1 MSDLPKQSHVM
12 AQWIADNEI
21 GSNTTIMTPFGVKP
35 LVYADYTASGRS
47 LTAVEK
53 ILQEQ
58 VMPYYANTH
67 SESSF
72 TGSHT
77 TAWREAARQMIK
89 EAVNASANDRV
100 VFCGSGATAA
110 INRLIQLLGLEKGG
124 SFTGP
129 SQDTREANRPVV
141 FIGPY
146 EHHSNE
152 LPWRESEADVIS
164 IPLNKNGQIDVTEL
178 SRRLKEFADRPLL
191 VGSFSAAS
199 NVTGILTDVK
209 GITRILKEN
218 GALACWDYAAAA
230 AYCPIDMSGDPAI
243 DAVFISTHKLPGGPG
258 TPGLLIAKSD
268 LFRNTRPGMPGGGTV
283 SFVSPDS
290 HEYLHDLERKEEGGT
305 PAILESV
312 RAGLVFSIRSQLA
325 MEEIKST
332 ELALAQR
339 VISRLKQHP
348 GIEIVG
354 DSENPRLPILSL
366 RFWHRSKQLHYGF
379 IVALLNDLFG
389 IQARGGCSCAGPYAH
404 HLLGINKQ
412 QSLQLLGAMQ
422 AGDTVLRPGWVR
434 INFTYFMN
442 ESVIDYILT
451 ALEMLADEAINLL
464 PQYHYNQARGIWVHE
479 RAKTQYQPDFGC
491 LDWVK
496 QSVKNVNGRPESSSP
511 RLDLS
516 TFIVAAKAELTPENT
531 VDHINNRAVFPLST
545 AFESLRWF
553 WVAED
558 LS

>member
-1 MSDLPKQSHVM
+1 
-12 AQWIADNEI
+12 
-21 GSNTTIMTPFGVKP
+21 MTPFGIKP
-35 LVYADYTASGRS
+35 MVYADYTASGRS
-47 LTAVEK
+47 LAAVET

-89 EAVNASANDRV
+89 DAVNASTNDRV

-110 INRLIQLLGLEKGG
+110 VNRLIQLLGLEKGG
-124 SFTGP
+124 SFAGC
-129 SQDTREANRPVV
+129 SQPLKDTDRPVV

-152 LPWRESEADVIS
+152 LPWRESVAEVIT
-164 IPLNKNGQIDVTEL
+164 IPLNSNGQIDVTQL
-178 SRRLKEFADRPLL
+178 SLKLSEFADRPLI

-199 NVTGILTDVK
+199 NVTGVLSDVK
-209 GITRILKEN
+209 GITKILKDS

-230 AYCPIDMSGDPAI
+230 AYCPIDMSSEPAI

-258 TPGLLIAKSD
+258 TPGLLIAKTD
-268 LFRNTRPGMPGGGTV
+268 LFRNKRPGMPGGGTV

-290 HEYLHDLERKEEGGT
+290 HEYLNDLERKEEGGT
-305 PAILESV
+305 PAIMEAI

-325 MEEIKST
+325 MNQIQST
-332 ELALAQR
+332 ELALAKQ
-339 VISRLKQHP
+339 VMSRLKQHP
-348 GIEIVG
+348 GIEIIG
-354 DSENPRLPILSL
+354 DTENPRLPILSL
-366 RFWHRSKQLHYGF
+366 RFWHHGKQLHYGF

-404 HLLGINKQ
+404 HLLGIDKQ
-412 QSLQLLGAMQ
+412 QSQQLLGAMQ

-434 INFTYFMN
+434 INFTYFMS
-442 ESVIDYILT
+442 ESVIEYILS
-451 ALEMLADEAINLL
+451 ALEMLADNAANLL
-464 PQYHYNQARGIWVHE
+464 SQYRYIQNRGVWMHDKATV
-479 RAKTQYQPDFGC
+479 QYQPNLAR
-491 LDWVK
+491 LDWFK
-496 QSVKNVNGRPESSSP
+496 QSVKNVNDTPRTAPLRPE
-511 RLDLS
+511 LS
-516 TFIVAAKAELTPENT
+516 TYTEAAKEALNTQNT
-531 VDHINNRAVFPLST
+531 VGSATISEGFPLSET
-545 AFESLRWF
+545 HESLRWF

-558 LS
+558 FS